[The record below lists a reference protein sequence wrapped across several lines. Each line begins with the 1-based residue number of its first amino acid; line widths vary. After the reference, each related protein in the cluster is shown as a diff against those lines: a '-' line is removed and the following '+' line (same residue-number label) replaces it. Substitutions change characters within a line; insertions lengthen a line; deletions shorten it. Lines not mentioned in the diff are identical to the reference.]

1 MSARRNGEGPP
12 LVGGRSRYTGSIGY
26 GHATLPGL
34 VGKDLPDHKILFR
47 WHVHHDPEKSKQ
59 LISTQDSTPDWKEQ
73 GSDVT
78 RTHTG
83 SLGAAGP
90 PSIAHDGATVA
101 MGD

>member
-1 MSARRNGEGPP
+1 MSTRRNGEGPP

-47 WHVHHDPEKSKQ
+47 WHVRHDPEIRGSSFQ
-59 LISTQDSTPDWKEQ
+59 PRTPPLIGRNKGLTSP
-73 GSDVT
+73 V
-78 RTHTG
+78 THTG

-90 PSIAHDGATVA
+90 PSIAHDGATV
-101 MGD
+101 